1 MQALQLAIQ
10 LLCVDKAEGVCLDGD
25 LMDVIADGGELS
37 HRIIETVVGLL
48 LRLITTEQQS
58 DERRFRQA
66 GFLGF
71 FLQILRFVTGKLKL
85 LLDRSFHKWTSSFL
99 LKYVVLL
106 ARGIRGSP

>member
-37 HRIIETVVGLL
+37 HRILSTVHQAPGPAGTSG
-48 LRLITTEQQS
+48 RQS

-71 FLQILRFVTGKLKL
+71 FLQILRFVTGKPKL

-99 LKYVVLL
+99 LKYMVLL
-106 ARGIRGSP
+106 AQGIRGSP